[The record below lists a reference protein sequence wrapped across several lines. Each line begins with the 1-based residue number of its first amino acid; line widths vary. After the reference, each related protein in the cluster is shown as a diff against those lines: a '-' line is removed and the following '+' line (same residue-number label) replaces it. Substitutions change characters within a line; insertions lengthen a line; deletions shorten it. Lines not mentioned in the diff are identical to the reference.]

1 MKFQSFTPK
10 SDLQFTPNNL
20 TFFPAVINGEKMNMK
35 NTIVIEGLD
44 GAGTTTQ
51 MRLIA
56 KRLEDEGK
64 KVFITHEPTDYPIGR
79 MVREVLQKK
88 IKTTPEALAL
98 LFSADRDDHL
108 YNKEYGLEKM
118 IDDGFIIV
126 TDRYKYSSIAYQ
138 GAECDI
144 EYIKAINSRFPHPS
158 HLIFVDTTPEACM
171 ERIEKRGCEKELFER
186 LEFLKKVREN
196 YIEQFSSLPEEVNYL
211 YINGDKA
218 IEEVEEEIWSWLK
231 TTNLL

>member
-1 MKFQSFTPK
+1 
-10 SDLQFTPNNL
+10 
-20 TFFPAVINGEKMNMK
+20 MNMD

-64 KVFITHEPTDYPIGR
+64 KVFITHEPTDNPIGR
-79 MVREVLQKK
+79 MVRDVLQKK

-98 LFSADRDDHL
+98 LFSSDRDDHL
-108 YNKEYGLEKM
+108 YNKEYGLMKM
-118 IDDGFIIV
+118 INEGYYII

-138 GAECDI
+138 GAECDL

-158 HLIFVDTTPEACM
+158 HLIFIDTSPESCM
-171 ERIEKRGCEKELFER
+171 KRIEKRGCEKELFER

-196 YIEQFSSLPEEVNYL
+196 YINQFSSLPEGVNYL
-211 YINGDKA
+211 YVNGEKS
-218 IEEVEEEIWSWLK
+218 IEEVEEEIWTWLK
-231 TTNLL
+231 STNL

>member
-1 MKFQSFTPK
+1 
-10 SDLQFTPNNL
+10 
-20 TFFPAVINGEKMNMK
+20 MNMD

-64 KVFITHEPTDYPIGR
+64 KVFITHEPTDNPIGR
-79 MVREVLQKK
+79 MVRDVLQKK

-98 LFSADRDDHL
+98 LFSSDRDDHL
-108 YNKEYGLEKM
+108 YNEEYGLLKM
-118 IDDGFIIV
+118 ISEGYYII

-138 GAECDI
+138 GSECDL
-144 EYIKAINSRFPHPS
+144 EYIEAINSRFPHPS
-158 HLIFVDTTPEACM
+158 HLVFVDTSPESCM
-171 ERIEKRGCEKELFER
+171 KRIEKRGCEKELFER

-196 YIEQFSSLPEEVNYL
+196 YIKQFSSLPDGVNYL
-211 YINGDKA
+211 YVDGKKTNKVA
-218 IEEVEEEIWSWLK
+218 EAEIS
-231 TTNLL
+231 TSHFQ

>member
-1 MKFQSFTPK
+1 M
-10 SDLQFTPNNL
+10 D
-20 TFFPAVINGEKMNMK
+20 

-64 KVFITHEPTDYPIGR
+64 KVFITHEPTDNPLGR
-79 MVREVLQKK
+79 MVRDVLQKK
-88 IKTTPEALAL
+88 IKTTPEALVL
-98 LFSADRDDHL
+98 LFSSDRDDHL
-108 YNKEYGLEKM
+108 YNKEYGLMKM
-118 IDDGFIIV
+118 INEGYYII

-138 GAECDI
+138 GAECDL

-158 HLIFVDTTPEACM
+158 HLIFIDTSPESCM
-171 ERIEKRGCEKELFER
+171 KRIEKRGYEKELFER

-196 YIEQFSSLPEEVNYL
+196 YINQFSSLPEGVNYL
-211 YINGDKA
+211 YVNGEKS
-218 IEEVEEEIWSWLK
+218 IEEVEEEIWTWLK
-231 TTNLL
+231 STNL